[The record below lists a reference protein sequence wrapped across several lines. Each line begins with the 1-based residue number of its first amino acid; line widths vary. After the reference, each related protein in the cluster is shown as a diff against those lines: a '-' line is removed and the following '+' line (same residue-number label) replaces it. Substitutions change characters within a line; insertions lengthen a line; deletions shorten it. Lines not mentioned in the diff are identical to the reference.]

1 VALQFA
7 GLELS
12 GLELDEVIPLTVRV
26 LLWPAVMD
34 EGLKEQLAP
43 PADEQVSEMLLKKEL
58 GADALTV
65 KVVESVPITTIA
77 DRALAEREKSGFPV
91 PVSETLCGLLAASS
105 VTLRLPVRLPLAVF
119 MLRNFFITLPKDL
132 IEAARMDG
140 ATIGRELVY
149 VLTPMAIPGLAS
161 TLLLNFNSGSR
172 VRAPASPPGSL
183 RSLLR

>member
-1 VALQFA
+1 MALQFA

-77 DRALAEREKSGFPV
+77 DLALAEREKSGFPV
-91 PVSETLCGLLAASS
+91 PASETLCGLLAALS
-105 VTLRLPVRLPLAVF
+105 VTLRVPARLPLAVGVNV
-119 MLRNFFITLPKDL
+119 MLTTQLSPTLRTLGSVPQVLVSAKSPVAL
-132 IEAARMDG
+132 MAVRVT
-140 ATIGRELVY
+140 ATCPLLV
-149 VLTPMAIPGLAS
+149 
-161 TLLLNFNSGSR
+161 SR
-172 VRAPASPPGSL
+172 TA
-183 RSLLR
+183 